1 MAKGYIFDK
10 LMNRKIEGD
19 SSFVSQESF
28 DELYEDVASDE
39 EDIGDI
45 KQVLEAVENFNLE
58 TTTILPEGVTESDT
72 AYKKCVYIPSSK
84 ILWII
89 IETRLTNSNESS
101 APVGNLNVSATV
113 TDAIG
118 AKVMKIDGISI
129 KDYVSD
135 SGQSNVITKASGVI
149 GTGGSSAPFTVAC
162 YSKNKISVYCAIGN
176 MGASSSQYVSVRVP
190 LLIV

>member
-19 SSFVSQESF
+19 SSFASQEAF
-28 DELYEDVASDE
+28 DDIQHELET
-39 EDIGDI
+39 
-45 KQVLEAVENFNLE
+45 VENFNLVLS
-58 TTTILPEGVTESDT
+58 TSLPEGVTESDT
-72 AYKKCVYIPSSK
+72 AYKKCVYVPSSK
-84 ILWII
+84 ILWVI
-89 IETRLTNSNESS
+89 IETRLTNSNDSQ
-101 APVGNLNVSATV
+101 AAVGNITFATTV

-129 KDYVSD
+129 KDYVQS

-149 GTGGSSAPFTVAC
+149 GTGGSAAPFTVAC
-162 YSKNKISVYCAIGN
+162 YDKNNISVYCAIGN
-176 MGASSSQYVSVRVP
+176 MGATSSQYVSVRVP